1 MKAIELSHS
10 ITGLIKESDL
20 KLKEL
25 SRATTTEAS
34 SEQSKCRQILN
45 TNILCLFSSEKYA
58 SHSGHSAQERHL

>member
-34 SEQSKCRQILN
+34 SEQSKCHQILN
-45 TNILCLFSSEKYA
+45 TNIVCLFSS
-58 SHSGHSAQERHL
+58 